1 MLLLN
6 GLVAF
11 LIGSVPTGYLMGR
24 AKGVDIRKSGSGNIG
39 ATNVFRIL
47 GKGPGFIVFA
57 IDALKGFA
65 ACRFLGIGVEPGSV
79 ELVAMVS
86 GFCAILGHNYTP
98 WLGFK
103 GGKGIA
109 TSFGV
114 LLGLTPLGLLIT
126 LHTWIFVLYLSRYV
140 SLASVVAALVLPAA
154 TWFVGGSPQLVLMTV
169 VVSSLAIY
177 KHKTNM
183 RRLLDGSEN
192 RFGSKGAGVKAGKGV
207 GA

>member
-11 LIGSVPTGYLMGR
+11 LIGSLPTGYLMGR
-24 AKGVDIRKSGSGNIG
+24 AKGVDIRKAGSGNIG
-39 ATNVFRIL
+39 ATNVFRTL
-47 GKGPGFIVFA
+47 GRGPGLAVFA
-57 IDALKGFA
+57 IDAFKGFA
-65 ACRFLGIGVEPGSV
+65 ACRFLGMGVGPGSA
-79 ELVAMVS
+79 ELVSMIC

-114 LLGLTPLGLLIT
+114 LLGLTPLGLLVA
-126 LHTWIFVLYLSRYV
+126 LATWLLALGASRYV
-140 SLASVVAALVLPAA
+140 SLASILAALVLPAA
-154 TWFVGGSPQLVLMTV
+154 TWLVGGSPKLVLMTV
-169 VVSSLAIY
+169 LVSSLAIY
-177 KHKTNM
+177 KHKANI
-183 RRLLDGSEN
+183 RRLLDGTEN
-192 RFGSKGAGVKAGKGV
+192 RFGSKGAGAKPDKGV